1 MRRPDM
7 AKSSSYKKRVNDAAM
22 KLRGKIMDPKIDP
35 PVLIETLLAL
45 LDAVVVLIEDV
56 EDLERGIRKQSP

>member
-7 AKSSSYKKRVNDAAM
+7 AKSSSHKKRVNDAAM
-22 KLRGKIMDPKIDP
+22 KLRGKIIDPKIDP

>member
-1 MRRPDM
+1 M